1 MGNKNVNEIF
11 LRNIRENTW
20 KRRSQSFAIVVEDR
34 NLVFVFYYRAK
45 NIFWACFIMLP
56 RIFWEVLAEVS
67 LAEVVEL
74 LQFVL

>member
-20 KRRSQSFAIVVEDR
+20 KRRSQSFVIVVEEW
-34 NLVFVFYYRAK
+34 NLFFVFYYRAK
-45 NIFWACFIMLP
+45 NILCDGFIMLP

-74 LQFVL
+74 LQLV